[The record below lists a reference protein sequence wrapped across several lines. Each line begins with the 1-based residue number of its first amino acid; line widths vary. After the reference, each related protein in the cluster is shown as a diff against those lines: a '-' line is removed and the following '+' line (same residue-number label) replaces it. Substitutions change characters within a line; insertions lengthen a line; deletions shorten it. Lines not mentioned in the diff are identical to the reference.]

1 MQSIAVIGALNV
13 SWCSKGWVHV
23 CNVTS
28 PGLIDGYDGSKF
40 SASLLH
46 SSLVGMKFACGP
58 RVDVMK
64 CIVFLMW

>member
-1 MQSIAVIGALNV
+1 M
-13 SWCSKGWVHV
+13 

-28 PGLIDGYDGSKF
+28 PGLIDGYDGNKF
-40 SASLLH
+40 STSLLH